1 MLMKLQRSGRQGPM
15 GEVPCVRWIRSQD
28 SSRRSTATAAAA
40 LRQVLTWGDDDESGA
55 TSRSSERTTASQ
67 WMASRSLR
75 GSGRNSGQ
83 RSTATAAAALT
94 WGRRRRETDR
104 ELGERKP
111 LVHHRVR
118 RGWSGGRY
126 YRRGGNRDSS
136 PSRRASSQGEQ
147 PDGAAPRPS
156 ACRPAPC
163 ARVPLADPRAKPPG
177 PTSRRTRLA
186 LAAPPC
192 HSSWRRSSSSGR
204 YGSRRRSASPGRHEG
219 RGCRDAPG

>member
-28 SSRRSTATAAAA
+28 SSRRSTATAVAA
-40 LRQVLTWGDDDESGA
+40 LQQVLTWGGDDESGA

-94 WGRRRRETDR
+94 WGRRRRESDR

-111 LVHHRVR
+111 LVRHRVR
-118 RGWSGGRY
+118 RGGGVVGGVTAEGETRTA
-126 YRRGGNRDSS
+126 RRHGARTA
-136 PSRRASSQGEQ
+136 RASSRT
-147 PDGAAPRPS
+147 APR
-156 ACRPAPC
+156 
-163 ARVPLADPRAKPPG
+163 LDHPRAALLLAPTCRSLPPVL
-177 PTSRRTRLA
+177 SRQDPHR
-186 LAAPPC
+186 AARAWPSPRR
-192 HSSWRRSSSSGR
+192 SSWRRSSSSGR
-204 YGSRRRSASPGRHEG
+204 YGSRRCSASPG
-219 RGCRDAPG
+219 

>member
-55 TSRSSERTTASQ
+55 TSWSSERTTASQ

-94 WGRRRRETDR
+94 WGRRRREMDR

-118 RGWSGGRY
+118 RGGCGVVGGITAEGETGTA
-126 YRRGGNRDSS
+126 RRHGARAA
-136 PSRRASSQGEQ
+136 RASSRTT
-147 PDGAAPRPS
+147 PHLDHLRAARCPPR
-156 ACRPAPC
+156 
-163 ARVPLADPRAKPPG
+163 
-177 PTSRRTRLA
+177 
-186 LAAPPC
+186 
-192 HSSWRRSSSSGR
+192 
-204 YGSRRRSASPGRHEG
+204 
-219 RGCRDAPG
+219 

>member
-1 MLMKLQRSGRQGPM
+1 MKLQRSGRQGPM

-55 TSRSSERTTASQ
+55 TSQSSERTTASQ

-111 LVHHRVR
+111 LVRHRVR
-118 RGWSGGRY
+118 RGVEWWEVLPQRGKPGRLAVTA
-126 YRRGGNRDSS
+126 REQPGRAAGR
-136 PSRRASSQGEQ
+136 RRAYTI
-147 PDGAAPRPS
+147 
-156 ACRPAPC
+156 
-163 ARVPLADPRAKPPG
+163 RVPPCSLRPRAARCPP
-177 PTSRRTRLA
+177 R
-186 LAAPPC
+186 
-192 HSSWRRSSSSGR
+192 
-204 YGSRRRSASPGRHEG
+204 
-219 RGCRDAPG
+219 